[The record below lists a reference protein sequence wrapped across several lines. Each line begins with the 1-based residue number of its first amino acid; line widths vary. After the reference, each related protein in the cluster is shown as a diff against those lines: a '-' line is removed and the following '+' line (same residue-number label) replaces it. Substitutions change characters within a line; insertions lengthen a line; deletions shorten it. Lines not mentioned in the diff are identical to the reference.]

1 MPSQPTKLPT
11 MIVDAHEDIAFN
23 VLRQGRDIR
32 RSVRETRQDE
42 AARGASTEPSLLARG
57 SAMLGLPEHR
67 QGGVGLVFST
77 IFVAPKD
84 PSAMAEDALAQLR
97 YYHDLAREPESGVRL
112 ITTRGELATLEDDF
126 AAAAPERRPVGFVL
140 LMEGADSL
148 REPAELE
155 VWQREG
161 LRLLGLSWQGTR
173 YAGGTRAPGP
183 LTDLGRA
190 LLDEMQRLGIIL
202 DISHLAE
209 ASFWQAMERFSGP
222 VVASH
227 ANCRAFVPTDRQLT
241 DEMIREIARRD
252 GVIGTV
258 LANRFLV
265 AEWTPDAGQ
274 PVTLEAV
281 IQHMDHICQLTGSA
295 AHCAI
300 GSDFDGGFGVET
312 TPLELDSVADL
323 GKIGEAFTAR
333 GYSAEDVAGVLGG
346 NWLRVLQRDLPA

>member
-1 MPSQPTKLPT
+1 MPTPPTL
-11 MIVDAHEDIAFN
+11 IVDAHEDIASN
-23 VLRQGRDIR
+23 VLHHGRDIC
-32 RSVRETRQDE
+32 RSVRKIRQDE
-42 AARGASTEPSLLARG
+42 EGRAASDPSVLAFG

-77 IFVAPKD
+77 IFVSPKD
-84 PSAMAEDALAQLR
+84 LEAMAQDGLAQLR
-97 YYHDLAREPESGVRL
+97 YYHDLARQPESGVRL
-112 ITTRGELATLEDDF
+112 ITTQDELAALERDF
-126 AAAAPERRPVGFVL
+126 AAAEAPERRPVGFIL
-140 LMEGADSL
+140 LMEGADTL

-155 VWQREG
+155 LWQREG

-173 YAGGTRAPGP
+173 YAGGTHAPGP

-190 LLDEMQRLGIIL
+190 LLDEMQRLGLIL

-209 ASFWQAMERFSGP
+209 ESFWQAMDRFSGR

-241 DEMIREIARRD
+241 DEMIRQIARRG

-265 AEWTPDAGQ
+265 AGWTKDARQ

-281 IQHMDHICQLTGSA
+281 TQHMDHICQLTGSA

-312 TPLELDSVADL
+312 TPAELDSVADL
-323 GKIGEAFTAR
+323 GKIGAALSAR
-333 GYSAEDVAGVLGG
+333 GYRAEDVAGILGG
-346 NWLRVLQRDLPA
+346 NWLRLLRRDLPK